1 MKNIHLKIGALLAVW
16 GLSAALSAAD
26 TRFFVMRF
34 DDNHTPAQWRQVADA
49 FERHGLRACF
59 AVTAASLSG
68 EQDACLAELSRRGH
82 EIMDHTPQHAIYRQ
96 ELADDATFAARTNR
110 AYAAEWDAARRRIY
124 CRAEIDWNHR
134 SSFRFR
140 GSIRDGEVF
149 VADPA
154 ALKRLHFTAKFYV
167 PSVGRWFGVRK
178 VDGDRRLIA
187 DFWGRDVKGVVVPET
202 EMVTLFQDAIQPS
215 DELLRDQCRTTRAV
229 FDRFGIARPT
239 CWIQPGGWE
248 SFLDWKVLKRVC
260 GGEFGYVAAD
270 AVVGPATGSNAWVLR
285 PNFAYFDEGRTFE
298 EVTKRVTDALDKGRF
313 FIYIS
318 HMNGSRAGGWEK
330 WLAETESFAAW
341 LKESGI
347 TVVTYSDLARRLFP
361 GEAK

>member
-1 MKNIHLKIGALLAVW
+1 MKNSHLKIGALLAVW

-68 EQDACLAELSRRGH
+68 EQGACLAGLSRRGH

-124 CRAEIDWNHR
+124 CRAEIDWSHR

-149 VADPA
+149 VADPK

-167 PSVGRWFGVRK
+167 PSVRRWFGVRK

-187 DFWGRDVKGVVVPET
+187 DFWGRDVKDVVVPEM
-202 EMVTLFQDAIQPS
+202 EMVTLSQDAIQPS

-341 LKESGI
+341 LKKSGI